1 MDKNNVLEKI
11 EKSGYNPEAF
21 LNQYFDIY
29 VNDNNGSLHFE
40 HDKEYDIVEEKIQNL
55 KHYINDEKI
64 KLNNKI
70 NEETINFKEKNL
82 YVKKCIDNIIIS
94 NIAIHTNVNQINH
107 KCINEKDESSDDCFG
122 GKSQKK
128 SNNLYTNLTDA
139 EYDTPNYE
147 QEGKYA
153 HIEQFYSDE
162 AEYGVSVKRKEKS
175 EAEKSEAENDETNLF
190 AIETNENISEWLKKS
205 IELKGTLDKIKK
217 CLLFLKC
224 YPTIEKNIK
233 ELLLL
238 GGNSNLDTDE
248 KIKNVLKV
256 YENLIYIN
264 EHEEIIKDLKNNYS
278 FEKFYS
284 IYSNKFFEDFYFLLN
299 DIIFAYMINNVNI
312 NIYEIVNIYIYL
324 LDIYFNYMNIKEY
337 DYEYQISQINKR
349 LIQYLTENYFSKT
362 FLKFVQSEQNIL
374 IYNIMIIYYEYFTS
388 FIEEKKESMINVLH
402 IFMDKLS
409 EQACNSKNFAI
420 DKSISEM
427 EERPSDSQNSKSDS
441 HFMLSLQK
449 DNHSQMCEQPRQA
462 YIDKYFV
469 NLFKESVNVVCT
481 YIENSKIMKNFDNDT
496 KKNMVF
502 KIMDSLNTS
511 INILTNIPLFI
522 NKKNILQKILKESIF
537 INKEIINEYI
547 INVTNISKFYNNCF
561 ENINLK
567 VHSFDRHNLL
577 LQNKLLIFF
586 TDLQS
591 DIKNI
596 IDNKKDEVNNNTIFH
611 SQFFRFLIF
620 FSYIHYIDTEFLLL
634 FINIYNFLYEIIYNI
649 KEEIKSKE
657 AQHRQ
662 RGKNTNEHNIFGRDN
677 QSYNIDHAK
686 NNNNID
692 CEIEKE
698 NSQIIIDESL
708 QIQEYLNTS
717 NMVIDY
723 IKNIISIFFNLLNIF
738 DIIFRDYIKLSSYI
752 FERTYYYFNNNSYT
766 NILCKFYISREKT
779 YPPEIYANVAHLH
792 NFFFHG
798 DFSKKK
804 KNNTNDFYNIV
815 EESISIN
822 DEIELT
828 KENNVPIQNE
838 NPSSSLVDKD
848 NKSLS
853 NIDEADKLSESVTEK
868 GEKDNIIKDTDKK
881 IKQKNDESN
890 YNSSLIFDD
899 SKLEEYGKY
908 LLKSSMCKLKEIK
921 NTIEKNVILFSL
933 IPLYAHLNKY
943 IEKIRYIKQDENIKF
958 YDPHENICLLVETIF
973 AFIEIYY
980 ENKNTNL
987 LQELFLHLSEK
998 YFLLIN
1004 TIQIVNKNIILQIQ
1018 ADVNY
1023 LINVC
1028 TKFKIQNYKFLFLLN
1043 QFLSFYFVITAN
1055 NEIGSIDIHTSF
1067 QSYANENIE
1076 KETNIRFDITCDD
1089 ISRTATN
1096 MMHIFKEK

>member
-1 MDKNNVLEKI
+1 MEKNNVLEKV
-11 EKSGYNPEAF
+11 EKSGYKSKVF
-21 LNQYFDIY
+21 LNQYFDVY
-29 VNDNNGSLHFE
+29 VSDNNDSLHFE
-40 HDKEYDIVEEKIQNL
+40 QDKEYDIVEEKIQNL
-55 KHYINDEKI
+55 KYYIHEEKI

-70 NEETINFKEKNL
+70 NEETKHFKEKNL

-94 NIAIHTNVNQINH
+94 NIASHTNVNQIHH
-107 KCINEKDESSDDCFG
+107 KDINEKDESSDDCFERT
-122 GKSQKK
+122 SQKR
-128 SNNLYTNLTDA
+128 SSNLYTKLTA
-139 EYDTPNYE
+139 TEYDASNYE

-153 HIEQFYSDE
+153 HSEQFYSDE
-162 AEYGVSVKRKEKS
+162 AEYGLSVKGKEKNDGRG
-175 EAEKSEAENDETNLF
+175 EGNETDEDVEKDDVNLF
-190 AIETNENISEWLKKS
+190 AIGTNENISEWLKKS

-238 GGNSNLDTDE
+238 GGNSNIDTDE

-256 YENLIYIN
+256 YENLMYIN
-264 EHEEIIKDLKNNYS
+264 EHEEIINDLKNNYS

-284 IYSNKFFEDFYFLLN
+284 IYSNKFFDDFYFLLN

-324 LDIYFNYMNIKEY
+324 LKIYFNYMNVKEY
-337 DYEYQISQINKR
+337 DYEYQISQINKK
-349 LIQYLTENYFSKT
+349 LTQYLIDNYFSKT

-409 EQACNSKNFAI
+409 EQNCNNKNVAI
-420 DKSISEM
+420 DKRNSEM
-427 EERPSDSQNSKSDS
+427 ESQTSNSHNSQSDN
-441 HFMLSLQK
+441 HFMVSLQK
-449 DNHSQMCEQPRQA
+449 DDHSQKCEPRQA

-481 YIENSKIMKNFDNDT
+481 YIENSKMMKNFDNDT

-502 KIMDSLNTS
+502 KIMDSLNTN
-511 INILTNIPLFI
+511 INILTNMPLFI

-547 INVTNISKFYNNCF
+547 INVTNVSRFYNNSF

-567 VHSFDRHNLL
+567 VHTFDRHNLL
-577 LQNKLLIFF
+577 LQNKLIIFF
-586 TDLQS
+586 TDLQN

-596 IDNKKDEVNNNTIFH
+596 IDNKKDEINNNTIFH

-657 AQHRQ
+657 AQHTQ
-662 RGKNTNEHNIFGRDN
+662 RIKNTNDHNIFSRDS
-677 QSYNIDHAK
+677 QSYNIDHVK
-686 NNNNID
+686 NSSNID
-692 CEIEKE
+692 NEIEIEKE
-698 NSQIIIDESL
+698 NNQIIIDESL

-752 FERTYYYFNNNSYT
+752 FERTYYYFNNNSYI

-798 DFSKKK
+798 DFLKKK
-804 KNNTNDFYNIV
+804 KNNANQEFVT
-815 EESISIN
+815 IN
-822 DEIELT
+822 NGNELT

-838 NPSSSLVDKD
+838 DLSSNSVDKE

-853 NIDEADKLSESVTEK
+853 NIDEVDKLSESVTEK
-868 GEKDNIIKDTDKK
+868 GERDTDKK
-881 IKQKNDESN
+881 IKQKKDEPN
-890 YNSSLIFDD
+890 YNSSLIFED
-899 SKLEEYGKY
+899 SELEEYGKY

-921 NTIEKNVILFSL
+921 NTIEKNVIQFSL

-1018 ADVNY
+1018 ADANY
-1023 LINVC
+1023 LINVY
-1028 TKFKIQNYKFLFLLN
+1028 TKFKIQNYKFLFLLS
-1043 QFLSFYFVITAN
+1043 QFLSFYFVTITN
-1055 NEIGSIDIHTSF
+1055 SEIDTIDIHTSF
-1067 QSYANENIE
+1067 QSYVNENIE
-1076 KETNIRFDITCDD
+1076 NETNLSFDITCDD

-1096 MMHIFKEK
+1096 MMHIFKEQ

>member
-11 EKSGYNPEAF
+11 EKSGYNSEIF

-29 VNDNNGSLHFE
+29 VSDNNEPLHLE
-40 HDKEYDIVEEKIQNL
+40 HAIVKEKIQNL
-55 KHYINDEKI
+55 KNYINDEKV

-107 KCINEKDESSDDCFG
+107 KAINEKDVSSDDCFER
-122 GKSQKK
+122 KSPQKTT
-128 SNNLYTNLTDA
+128 NLYTNLTDA
-139 EYDTPNYE
+139 EYDAANSE
-147 QEGKYA
+147 QEGNYA
-153 HIEQFYSDE
+153 QSKQFYSDE
-162 AEYGVSVKRKEKS
+162 AECKVSVKRKENRD
-175 EAEKSEAENDETNLF
+175 ETDDEVENDEGNIF

-248 KIKNVLKV
+248 KIKNVLKI

-284 IYSNKFFEDFYFLLN
+284 IYSNKFFDDFYLLLN

-324 LDIYFNYMNIKEY
+324 LDIYFNYMDIKEY
-337 DYEYQISQINKR
+337 DYEYQINQINKK
-349 LIQYLTENYFSKT
+349 LILYLTENYFSKT
-362 FLKFVQSEQNIL
+362 FLKFVQSEQNLL

-388 FIEEKKESMINVLH
+388 FIEEKKESMINILH
-402 IFMDKLS
+402 IFMDKLEEVS
-409 EQACNSKNFAI
+409 NKKKSVI
-420 DKSISEM
+420 DKVISKIEKQM
-427 EERPSDSQNSKSDS
+427 TDSQCSKTDS

-449 DNHSQMCEQPRQA
+449 DNHSQMGDPRQA

-481 YIENSKIMKNFDNDT
+481 YIENSKMLKNFDNDT

-502 KIMDSLNTS
+502 KIIDSLNTS
-511 INILTNIPLFI
+511 INILTNMPLFI
-522 NKKNILQKILKESIF
+522 NKKYILQKILKESIF
-537 INKEIINEYI
+537 INKDIINEYI
-547 INVTNISKFYNNCF
+547 INVTNISKFYNDSF

-567 VHSFDRHNLL
+567 VHTFDRHNLL

-586 TDLQS
+586 TDLQN

-596 IDNKKDEVNNNTIFH
+596 IDNKKDEINNNTIFH

-657 AQHRQ
+657 TQNRQ
-662 RGKNTNEHNIFGRDN
+662 RGKHTNEHNIFGRDN

-686 NNNNID
+686 NNNNNINN
-692 CEIEKE
+692 EIEKE

-708 QIQEYLNTS
+708 QTQEYLNTS

-798 DFSKKK
+798 DFSKKN
-804 KNNTNDFYNIV
+804 KNNTNNSHNIV
-815 EESISIN
+815 EETISIN
-822 DEIELT
+822 DEDELA
-828 KENNVPIQNE
+828 KESNVSIQNE
-838 NPSSSLVDKD
+838 YPSS
-848 NKSLS
+848 S

-868 GEKDNIIKDTDKK
+868 GEKNTNKK
-881 IKQKNDESN
+881 IRKKNDEPN
-890 YNSSLIFDD
+890 YNSSTIFDD
-899 SKLEEYGKY
+899 SELEEYGKY
-908 LLKSSMCKLKEIK
+908 LLKSSISKLKEIK
-921 NTIEKNVILFSL
+921 NTIEKNVIQFSL

-943 IEKIRYIKQDENIKF
+943 IEKIRYIKQDANIKF

-998 YFLLIN
+998 YFSLIN

-1055 NEIGSIDIHTSF
+1055 NEIGTIDVHTSF

-1076 KETNIRFDITCDD
+1076 KETNISFDITSDD

-1096 MMHIFKEK
+1096 MMHIFKDQ